1 MTWLQIGTSVVAR
14 RLNEPTPN
22 ETFGLV
28 IKVRAWPRGPRLL
41 ANMHHSS

>member
-1 MTWLQIGTSVVAR
+1 MAWLQIGTSVVAR

-28 IKVRAWPRGPRLL
+28 IKVRVWTRSPPLL
-41 ANMHHSS
+41 ATTCD